1 VDKAPLTRHRVL
13 LGRGARDVSVVI
25 RSRVGRGIVST
36 RPSHARIRQRQ
47 RCVAVVVVVVAVVVV
62 VVVVVA
68 VVVMDRT
75 REDATS

>member
-1 VDKAPLTRHRVL
+1 V
-13 LGRGARDVSVVI
+13 RDVSVVI
-25 RSRVGRGIVST
+25 RSRVGRGIVPT

-47 RCVAVVVVVVAVVVV
+47 RCVVVV